1 MAEITFESGYKNLS
15 TFPPLMATQSILNND
30 MTESFEATVNYE
42 TALVD
47 TNQYGVYQGT
57 DSGYCAFPIE
67 ENYAPLTLNKLGFE
81 NVYAVSTPYERWDA
95 YNDGANF
102 VLYSVPVKNLS
113 TGVYRY
119 LVMTAAVYKYTTGG
133 VGNKGR
139 IIVEINTKISENE
152 DGSGTPIWS
161 YGAVQ
166 FTLNEYP
173 TIEPTYSNHET
184 LYLGHGFLKA
194 NSNDTEPALSEVPDY
209 ADYFLSFVAEYVQMQ
224 DFAVDPVDAPC
235 SQNIF
240 YAGYTA
246 AVVANEI
253 QQDLKQFTQTLHII
267 TFDLAY
273 LYRNGWAIEEPVEEY
288 SPEVGP
294 VSEEEG
300 YEPHDHDDSSDSI
313 DLPND
318 PTIGVCNVG
327 FVNVYKTGI
336 ASLQDIGV
344 ELFPPLVYTAPTAIT
359 SATTTDAIVDG
370 FNSIVTFL
378 ANIPSFFEQSV
389 AATLINYIIDC
400 HVLPVSPSETGSDE
414 AIKVGYKTLQAHGYR
429 LTTDYVTFDCG
440 TINLSEYYQSFI
452 DFSGTNCKLFLPFVG
467 FVPAR
472 PEWFYRDS
480 LNVTYKFNIID
491 GSFMAYVRSTGRYVN
506 NNNSG
511 PTIVGQFSGNACI
524 HLPITG
530 VTYSNMV
537 SGLVGAGAGAVGSAA
552 VGNVAGVATSALNA
566 ANMHGDI
573 PTSNAYTAS
582 GSFLSVRRPFLMI
595 ERAVSNYSATYAHE
609 IGIPSNVSKRLS
621 SVKGFAI
628 IKDVHLDGITATDTE
643 KAEIERLL
651 AEGVIL

>member
-1 MAEITFESGYKNLS
+1 MAEITFESGYPNNSDFGHIL
-15 TFPPLMATQSILNND
+15 ATQPILNND
-30 MTESFEATVNYE
+30 MSAAFEATIDYAR
-42 TALVD
+42 ALVSD
-47 TNQYGVYQGT
+47 NAYGVYEGT
-57 DSGYCAFPIE
+57 SGSYRAFTINE
-67 ENYAPLTLNKLGFE
+67 DYSPLYVNKLGFE
-81 NVYAVSTPYERWDA
+81 DFYLLSEPYDHWNE
-95 YNDGANF
+95 YNDGKNF
-102 VLYSVPVKNLS
+102 VFYSVPIKNRS
-113 TGVYRY
+113 TGAYRY
-119 LVMTAAVYKYTTGG
+119 LVMTGKVFKYASGG
-133 VGNKGR
+133 TGNKGR
-139 IIVEINTKISENE
+139 IILEVNVMISDNA
-152 DGSGTPIWS
+152 DGSGTAVWS
-161 YGAVQ
+161 FGATQ
-166 FTLNEYP
+166 LTLNEYP
-173 TIEPTYSNHET
+173 TIEPTYTSHET
-184 LYLGHGFLKA
+184 IYLGHGFLKA
-194 NSNDTEPALSEVPDY
+194 NSNDTELELSEVPDY
-209 ADYFLSFVAEYVQMQ
+209 ADYFLMFTAQRVSMTNFN
-224 DFAVDPVDAPC
+224 VDPVGAPC
-235 SQNIF
+235 SQNIRYEGQF
-240 YAGYTA
+240 AI
-246 AVVANEI
+246 VIKDDI
-253 QQDLKQFTQTLHII
+253 QQDLQPFSQTGPMV

-273 LYRNGWAIEEPVEEY
+273 LYRNGWEIEEPVENY

-294 VSEEEG
+294 VSEPEG
-300 YEPHDHDDSSDSI
+300 YLPHDHDDSSDTI
-313 DLPND
+313 DIPDD

-327 FVNVYKTGI
+327 FVNVYKTGVS
-336 ASLQDIGV
+336 SLQDIGV
-344 ELFPPLVYTAPTAIT
+344 ELFPPLAYTAPTAIT

-400 HVLPVSPSETGSDE
+400 HVLPVSPDEAGTDE
-414 AIKVGYKTLQAHGYR
+414 AIKVGYKTLQAHGDR
-429 LTTDYVTFDCG
+429 LTKDYVQFDCG
-440 TINLSEYYQSFI
+440 TINLAEYYQSFI

-511 PTIVGQFSGNACI
+511 PTIVGQFSGNACV

-609 IGIPSNVSKRLS
+609 IGIPSNVSKKLS

-628 IKDVHLDGITATDTE
+628 IKDVHLDGITAADTE